1 LKVLDLLY
9 KWFQGG
15 IKVKKWFRTIIQDE
29 KGINTVEIVVLV
41 AVAIGLALIFREQ
54 LLGFINKIFNNTF
67 DASRF
72 AVPTPTP

>member
-1 LKVLDLLY
+1 MKRLK
-9 KWFQGG
+9 FEGG
-15 IKVKKWFRTIIQDE
+15 IKMRRLFYWFIKEQ

-54 LLGFINKIFNNTF
+54 LIGFINNIFADAF

-72 AVPTPTP
+72 ALPTVQ

>member
-1 LKVLDLLY
+1 M
-9 KWFQGG
+9 
-15 IKVKKWFRTIIQDE
+15 KKWFATFIQNE

-41 AVAIGLALIFREQ
+41 AVAIGLALIFRQQ
-54 LLGFINKIFNNTF
+54 LLGFINQIFSNTF

>member
-1 LKVLDLLY
+1 MLM
-9 KWFQGG
+9 
-15 IKVKKWFRTIIQDE
+15 KKWLFMLLRDE

-54 LLGFINKIFNNTF
+54 LLGFIGKIFNNTF

-72 AVPTPTP
+72 AVPTPVPTP

>member
-1 LKVLDLLY
+1 M
-9 KWFQGG
+9 
-15 IKVKKWFRTIIQDE
+15 KKWLFMLARDE

-54 LLGFINKIFNNTF
+54 LLGFIGKIFSNTF

-72 AVPTPTP
+72 AVPTPVPTPITTP

>member
-1 LKVLDLLY
+1 M
-9 KWFQGG
+9 
-15 IKVKKWFRTIIQDE
+15 KKWLFMLARDE

-54 LLGFINKIFNNTF
+54 LLGFIGKIFNNTF

-72 AVPTPTP
+72 AVPTPVPTPITTP